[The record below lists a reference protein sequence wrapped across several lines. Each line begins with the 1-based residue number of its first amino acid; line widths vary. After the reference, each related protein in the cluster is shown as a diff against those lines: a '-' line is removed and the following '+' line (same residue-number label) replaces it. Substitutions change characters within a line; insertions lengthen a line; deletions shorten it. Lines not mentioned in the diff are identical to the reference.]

1 MPSPYGLDIVES
13 CLTCKLR
20 EQYIFCNLPPAA
32 VEHLEKIRTVA
43 EYPKGS
49 VLFVEGQSA
58 RGVFILCH
66 GRAKL
71 STSSAEGKTVILRIA
86 EPGEVVGLG
95 WAAAQGVAVEVVGL
109 GSAVSGKPYDATAE
123 TLEPTQA
130 NFISRR
136 DLLEFLAKNGDV
148 ALRVAQQ
155 LSHNYHAACTEV
167 RYLALA
173 DSATEKLARL
183 LLEWSTGREQKP
195 GGEVRLKVTLTHE
208 EISQLL
214 GTSRETVTRAL
225 SELKKRQLV
234 EVKGST
240 LIIHSRP
247 ALERLVNA

>member
-1 MPSPYGLDIVES
+1 VPSPYGLDIVES

-95 WAAAQGVAVEVVGL
+95 
-109 GSAVSGKPYDATAE
+109 SAVSGKPYDATAE

-136 DLLEFLAKNGDV
+136 DLLEFLGQNGDV

-183 LLEWSTGREQKP
+183 LLEWSSGREQKP